1 MTRVKMNWKII
12 LFIIFIGIIVAL
24 IYHRKT
30 MHTNYFSEEPV
41 AILEADS
48 LFKRFQNNAVN
59 NLLNEVVQINGKVT
73 GFDPPFIILNN
84 NLICSP
90 ETGVKLPV
98 VLGDS
103 VTVKGRCV
111 SFDDL
116 LSELRIDHVSI
127 VHHLE

>member
-1 MTRVKMNWKII
+1 MTRVKMNWKSIA
-12 LFIIFIGIIVAL
+12 FIIFIGIIVAL
-24 IYHRKT
+24 IYQRKS
-30 MHTNYFSEEPV
+30 MHTNYFSEKPV

-48 LFKRFQNNAVN
+48 LFQRFQKNAVN

-98 VLGDS
+98 VVGDS

-127 VHHLE
+127 IHHLE

>member
-1 MTRVKMNWKII
+1 MTRVKMNWKSIA
-12 LFIIFIGIIVAL
+12 FIIFIGIIVAL
-24 IYHRKT
+24 IYQRKS
-30 MHTNYFSEEPV
+30 MHTNYFSEKPV

-48 LFKRFQNNAVN
+48 LFQRFQKNAVN
-59 NLLNEVVQINGKVT
+59 NLLNKVVQINGKVT

-90 ETGVKLPV
+90 ETGVKLSAV
-98 VLGDS
+98 VGDS

-116 LSELRIDHVSI
+116 LLELRIDHALI
-127 VHHLE
+127 LPRPE

>member
-1 MTRVKMNWKII
+1 MNLKSIA
-12 LFIIFIGIIVAL
+12 FIIFIGIIVAL
-24 IYHRKT
+24 IYQRKS
-30 MHTNYFSEEPV
+30 MHTNYFSEKPV

-48 LFKRFQNNAVN
+48 LFQRFQKNAVN
-59 NLLNEVVQINGKVT
+59 NLLNKVVQINGKVT

-90 ETGVKLPV
+90 ETGVNLSV
-98 VLGDS
+98 VVGDS

>member
-1 MTRVKMNWKII
+1 MTRVKMNWKSIA
-12 LFIIFIGIIVAL
+12 FIIFIGIIVAL
-24 IYHRKT
+24 IYQRKS
-30 MHTNYFSEEPV
+30 MHTNYFSEKPV

-48 LFKRFQNNAVN
+48 LFQRFQKNAVN

-90 ETGVKLPV
+90 ETGVNLSV
-98 VLGDS
+98 VVGDS